1 MKEERNVA
9 AVTEE
14 MRIRRKLERME
25 TEFRREC
32 EGMKDLEG
40 IRETDI
46 IKIRNRKI
54 LYMAEVESLIRN
66 LKVGDCGLRP
76 GLMIPVTGSVYALVQ
91 IGFLGYESSCSGGE
105 LWSRT
110 GWRCEGSDIR
120 IGGYFRL

>member
-1 MKEERNVA
+1 MA

-25 TEFRREC
+25 TEFKREC

-66 LKVGDCGLRP
+66 LKDR
-76 GLMIPVTGSVYALVQ
+76 MEEITA
-91 IGFLGYESSCSGGE
+91 GGA
-105 LWSRT
+105 S
-110 GWRCEGSDIR
+110 
-120 IGGYFRL
+120 